1 MDSAKYFY
9 GVFGGIARLDL
20 VIVEVHDSPG
30 IIRDNEV
37 FGARGSVHA
46 AGFVSIDVLGG
57 ETPPGA
63 KPRAFFPKSG
73 PE

>member
-1 MDSAKYFY
+1 M
-9 GVFGGIARLDL
+9 

-30 IIRDNEV
+30 INGDNEV